1 MVKIYHRKTQ
11 QVIEQAGYQDGLL
24 QKLYYSS
31 WGKFFLPWITFP
43 LFSSLITIWDYSPFS
58 KKKISDFVQNYQ
70 IDLNQFER
78 KEYNNFAQFFTRK
91 FKENRRPL
99 FEMNQVLAVADAK
112 LQIFSV
118 HQERTVTIKG
128 QDYTLADLLQ
138 DANLAKEFEGGTLCL
153 YRLGIEDYHRYI
165 SCETGDILCKKN
177 IAGKLHT
184 IRQLAQE
191 IYPVFKEN
199 KRCLTLID
207 SQYGK
212 VVQMEIGALLVG
224 RIYNHPLASLVKGQ
238 EKGFFGLGG
247 SSIIVLY
254 PKDSIELDQD
264 IWHYSQQDIE
274 IQVSLGERIGTYV

>member
-1 MVKIYHRKTQ
+1 M
-11 QVIEQAGYQDGLL
+11 
-24 QKLYYSS
+24 QKLYYNS

-58 KKKISDFVQNYQ
+58 KKKIADFVQNYQ

-91 FKENRRPL
+91 FKEDRRTL

-112 LQIFSV
+112 LQIFSIN
-118 HQERTVTIKG
+118 QERTVTIKG

-165 SCETGDILCKKN
+165 ACETGDILYKKN

-199 KRCLTLID
+199 KRCLTIIN
-207 SQYGK
+207 SQHGK

-224 RIYNHPLASLVKGQ
+224 RIHNHPLASLVKGQ
-238 EKGFFGLGG
+238 EKGYFGLGG